1 MFTLVGFLAVFFQ
14 VDGDEDELEVGEE
27 GGVEPVVAG
36 GGLAVVLHAVE
47 DAFHDVAP
55 LVRPPVVVPWVRA
68 VPLGGTTGVRPNDS
82 ASRRVESPS
91 WARPPGSQ
99 APMDAPSAAIERRP
113 WAASHS
119 LPGLKWIST
128 SVDSLSDTT

>member
-68 VPLGGTTGVRPNDS
+68 VPLGRHDRRQAERLRQQTGGI
-82 ASRRVESPS
+82 ALRRRGP
-91 WARPPGSQ
+91 
-99 APMDAPSAAIERRP
+99 
-113 WAASHS
+113 
-119 LPGLKWIST
+119 
-128 SVDSLSDTT
+128 